1 MARHRLKRPLHLAVT
16 IERPHGLTKTRAIA
30 YVREAI
36 RCMSRGGDPELPEW
50 DIGDYPIKVWEVK
63 P

>member
-1 MARHRLKRPLHLAVT
+1 MAQLKHQRPIHLALT
-16 IERPHGLTKTRAIA
+16 IERPKGVTKANIKA
-30 YVREAI
+30 YVQYAI
-36 RCMSRGGDPELPEW
+36 RCMSRGGDPEDPLW

>member
-1 MARHRLKRPLHLAVT
+1 MKLKKHERPFHLALT
-16 IERPHGLTKTRAIA
+16 IERPKGVTKARAIQ
-30 YVREAI
+30 YVRESI
-36 RCMSRGGDPELPEW
+36 RFMSRGGDPDSPLW